1 MSIKGA
7 AVDRLSGDLNSRIVQ
22 RRSRIETDGIAAR
35 TGNGG
40 DEEAKEIVR
49 RFERALSE
57 GKRLYANEISAART
71 GNEDNGEAKEIV
83 RRFERALSEGK
94 SLDQA
99 QMIPVIPQFD
109 PSGCQIL

>member
-22 RRSRIETDGIAAR
+22 RRSRIETDGIAAG
-35 TGNGG
+35 TGNG
-40 DEEAKEIVR
+40 
-49 RFERALSE
+49 
-57 GKRLYANEISAART
+57 
-71 GNEDNGEAKEIV
+71 DNGEEKEIV

-99 QMIPVIPQFD
+99 QMMVPVVPC
-109 PSGCQIL
+109 PPCTCQIL